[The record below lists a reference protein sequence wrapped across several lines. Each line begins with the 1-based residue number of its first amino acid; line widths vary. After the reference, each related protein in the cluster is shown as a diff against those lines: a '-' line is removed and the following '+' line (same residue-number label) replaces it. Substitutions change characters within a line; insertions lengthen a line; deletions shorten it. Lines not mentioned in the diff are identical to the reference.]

1 MAEFVVISGMS
12 GAGRTTAANALEDLG
27 WFVIDNLPP
36 VLLPKVAELAARPG
50 SDIDRVALVTG
61 ASSFVDE
68 LPPAIEAL
76 KATGAAVRI
85 VFLDASDQALI
96 RRFGSTRRPHP
107 MSDEGVIDA
116 IAEERETL
124 APVQALADLMIDT
137 SELSTHQLR
146 HRLGALFTHVT
157 DEGSTQVRLAIMS
170 FGYKNGIPTDA
181 DYVIDVRF
189 LPNPFWVTELRAKTG
204 LDGPV
209 REYVLGQDVA
219 MPFIDSLATLLSSVI
234 PSFEHEGKAYL
245 TVAIGCTGGRHRSVV
260 VAEEIS
266 KRLEADGYA
275 PSVAHR
281 DVLRP
286 D

>member
-1 MAEFVVISGMS
+1 MS

-36 VLLPKVAELAARPG
+36 VLLPKMAELAARPG
-50 SDIDRVALVTG
+50 SDIDRVALVAG

-76 KATGAAVRI
+76 KATGAAVRV
-85 VFLDASDQALI
+85 VFLDAGDQVLI

-107 MSDEGVIDA
+107 MSDEGVIAA
-116 IAEERETL
+116 IAEERATL
-124 APVQALADLMIDT
+124 AHVKDIADLTIDT

-146 HRLGALFTHVT
+146 HRLGALFTAT
-157 DEGSTQVRLAIMS
+157 TEEGATQVRLAIMS

-189 LPNPFWVTELRAKTG
+189 LPNPFWVTELRPKTG
-204 LDGPV
+204 LDSPV
-209 REYVLGQDVA
+209 RDYVLGQESA
-219 MPFIDSLATLLSSVI
+219 QPFVESLSDLLSSVI
-234 PSFEHEGKAYL
+234 PSFEREGKAYL

-260 VAEEIS
+260 VAEEVA
-266 KRLEADGYA
+266 KRLESAGYA

-281 DVLRP
+281 DVLRA

>member
-36 VLLPKVAELAARPG
+36 VLLPKMAELAARPG
-50 SDIDRVALVTG
+50 SDIDRVALVAG

-76 KATGAAVRI
+76 KATGAAVRV
-85 VFLDASDQALI
+85 VFLDAGDQVLI

-107 MSDEGVIDA
+107 MSDEGVIAA

-124 APVQALADLMIDT
+124 AHVKDIADLTIDT

-146 HRLGALFTHVT
+146 HRLGALFTAT
-157 DEGSTQVRLAIMS
+157 TEEGATQVRLAIMS

-189 LPNPFWVTELRAKTG
+189 LPNPFWVTELRPKTG
-204 LDGPV
+204 LDSPV
-209 REYVLGQDVA
+209 RDYVLGQESA
-219 MPFIDSLATLLSSVI
+219 QPFVESLSDLLSSVI
-234 PSFEHEGKAYL
+234 PSFEREGKAYL

-260 VAEEIS
+260 VAEEVA
-266 KRLEADGYA
+266 KRLESAGYA

-281 DVLRP
+281 DVLRA